1 MVFALKLQTSC
12 VLRITLKVSS
22 GACHHHSGVCE
33 FILADAL
40 KSSDSAGRLG
50 GGVNT
55 GPHQAALELS
65 DSNCDRAGKIVG
77 NLTGMWRDRSQ
88 I

>member
-1 MVFALKLQTSC
+1 MLE
-12 VLRITLKVSS
+12 
-22 GACHHHSGVCE
+22 GW
-33 FILADAL
+33 
-40 KSSDSAGRLG
+40 G